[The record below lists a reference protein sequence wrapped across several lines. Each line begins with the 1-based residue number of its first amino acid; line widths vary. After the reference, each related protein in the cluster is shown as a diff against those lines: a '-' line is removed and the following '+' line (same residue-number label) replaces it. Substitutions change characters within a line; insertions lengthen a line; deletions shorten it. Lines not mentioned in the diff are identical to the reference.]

1 MLGVGWNF
9 LYVGGTTLL
18 TYTYSMAERYRAQA
32 VNEFLV
38 FGMSA
43 SASLLA
49 GTVMFYSGWT
59 TLMLVP
65 IPLLIAI
72 VAALVY
78 IHRDPLVKREQLVE

>member
-1 MLGVGWNF
+1 
-9 LYVGGTTLL
+9 
-18 TYTYSMAERYRAQA
+18 
-32 VNEFLV
+32 V